1 MNTQKQTTAEPAAE
15 LSADMTQ
22 LISLVAHLPN
32 EHRAEIETVLGRVV
46 ESTKRRRRILT
57 LVQEALS
64 QLRLDMKYL
73 VFDLEATRR
82 ERDRLK
88 AIVEGHGENDE

>member
-1 MNTQKQTTAEPAAE
+1 MSTAPHHASEQRDQLPKDMLE
-15 LSADMTQ
+15 LMDVISQ
-22 LISLVAHLPN
+22 LPSDQRRHVDPFLQ
-32 EHRAEIETVLGRVV
+32 RVV
-46 ESTKRRRRILT
+46 QSTKRRRRILS

-82 ERDRLK
+82 ERDEYRRSM
-88 AIVEGHGENDE
+88 EEE